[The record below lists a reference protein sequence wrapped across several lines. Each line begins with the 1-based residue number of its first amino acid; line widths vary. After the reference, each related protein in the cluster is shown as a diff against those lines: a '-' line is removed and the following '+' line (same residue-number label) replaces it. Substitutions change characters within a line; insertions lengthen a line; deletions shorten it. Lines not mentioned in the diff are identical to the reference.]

1 MRKFY
6 TIAFLLLFII
16 TETYGISFSFRHYK
30 VEDGLSENS
39 VFCSLQ
45 DSKGFMWFGTK
56 EGLNR
61 FDGKNFVVFH
71 REANK
76 KNSLENSYVHSL
88 YEDQHKT
95 IWVGTEGGI
104 YLYDY
109 IKNSFRFF
117 DKKTSDNIQIRQTAS
132 TITEDKN
139 GNIWMG
145 TSDGL
150 FRYNKKSDKL
160 YRYYHD
166 PNNPKSLLANY
177 ANTVM
182 CDSNGDVWIGTLNGG
197 LSKFNPATNQFIN
210 YNIAA
215 AKAGSKL
222 SVLKIIEDSQGNLIL
237 GTVSDG
243 LIFFDRKN
251 AKTER
256 YLMDISEE
264 WIYFFRDVHE
274 YSPGVYLI
282 GSEHGLIVFEHY
294 KNEYK
299 TIKASPSNAN
309 SLSDNAIYTI
319 YKDKE
324 GGLWVG
330 SYFGGVNYISP
341 KPYIFEMYSPQET
354 TNSISGKAV
363 SQFCEDASGN
373 MWIGTEDGGL
383 NFFNTTNKTFKSVAI
398 ESIKRGLSYKNI
410 HSLMLDGNN
419 LWIGMFA
426 GGLDVLDIKTGK
438 FKHYSSTNNI
448 NTLNDDNVFSIYKDF
463 TGTIWVGT
471 IAGLN
476 RYIPENDCF
485 ERIGEPLLN
494 TFVYDIIQDHTGLIW
509 VASTGRGLF
518 CFNPQTKKWKHFD
531 HNQNDP
537 NSLAHNKV
545 IALYLDEKKRFWI
558 GTEGGGLSQFI
569 YETQKFKNY
578 NTSNGLPNNVIYAIV
593 SDRDYLWISS
603 NRGLSRFNPDNLEI
617 KTFTKADGL
626 QGNQFN
632 FKSGY
637 KTRSGKIYFGGINGF
652 NAFVPDELRDNK
664 FIPPIVITN
673 MQLFNKDLEIGAKNS
688 PLKANISF
696 TEEITLKHNQSVLNF
711 DFVALS
717 YCAPNKNQ
725 YAYKLEGFDKEW
737 IEAGNNG
744 RISYTNLP
752 PGRYTLQIKGSNND
766 GLWNEEGAT
775 LQIRV
780 LPPIWA
786 SFWAYLLY
794 IVILAASVYYYLR
807 HLKQKRE
814 SEELIRLE
822 KIQANNEIELYNAKI
837 DFFTNIAHEIRT
849 PISLIKAPL
858 DALTKINKDKKLND
872 YILVMER
879 NTNRLMSLI
888 NQLLDF
894 RKAEKNSYSVNYRQI
909 DLVELL
915 HNLIG
920 SFSYSASARSIELK
934 LITNDNQFIVNADAE
949 CITKIV
955 TNLLA
960 NAIKHANNK
969 VELRLITNINDNDY
983 YEIQVYDNGEGIEIT
998 EKEKIFQPFYQ
1009 IHKSKNENQGTGIGL
1024 ALAKL
1029 LVDIHGGKIMVESV
1043 KNEYTLFTVNLLH
1056 HKTASVAP
1064 AEEKL
1069 IEQILPADLA
1079 PDFQKTGSDFRS
1091 DELPALLIV
1100 EDNHDLNQFL
1110 QNYFQENFSVM
1121 SAFNGTE
1128 AVKLLE
1134 NFAPDIVISDIMMP
1148 EMDGIEFCDFVKT
1161 NTLYSHIPVILL
1173 TAKTDIKYK
1182 IEGLEHG
1189 ADAYL
1194 EKPFS
1199 VEHLEAQIHN
1209 LLENRQKLR
1218 DTMATSPS
1226 TPIRNYG
1233 KNKADEAF
1241 LTSISAII
1249 DKHITNVDFSVDD
1262 LAQEI
1267 AMSRSNLYRKVKGL
1281 SGLTPNDFIRLVRL
1295 KKAVKLMQDGENR
1308 INEICYM
1315 VGFNTSSYF
1324 AKCFK
1329 QQFGVLPKD
1338 FVKGK
1343 SDLEQ

>member
-1 MRKFY
+1 MKKRY
-6 TIAFLLLFII
+6 LIGFLLILFSVGA
-16 TETYGISFSFRHYK
+16 EAVSFSFRHYK

-61 FDGKNFVVFH
+61 FDGSNFVVFH
-71 REANK
+71 RQPNK
-76 KNSLENSYVHSL
+76 KNSLENSFVHAL
-88 YEDQHKT
+88 FEDKNKT
-95 IWVGTEGGI
+95 IWVGTEAGI

-109 IKNSFRFF
+109 IKNSFSYF
-117 DKKTSDNIQIRQTAS
+117 DKKTEDNIQIRQS
-132 TITEDKN
+132 VSSIIQDKK
-139 GNIWMG
+139 GNIWIG
-145 TSDGL
+145 ASDGL
-150 FRYNKKSDKL
+150 FQYKANEDKL
-160 YRYYHD
+160 IRYGNRPED
-166 PNNPKSLLANY
+166 RKSLLANY
-177 ANTVM
+177 ANTVI
-182 CDSNGDVWIGTLNGG
+182 CDSKGDVWVGTLNGG
-197 LSKFNPATNQFIN
+197 LSRYNPATNNFIN
-210 YNIAA
+210 YNFPS
-215 AKAGSKL
+215 AKKGSKI
-222 SVLKIIEDSQGNLIL
+222 SVLKIIEDSQGNLIM

-243 LIFFDRKN
+243 LIFFDRKTGAFN
-251 AKTER
+251 R
-256 YLMDISEE
+256 YLMDLSDEL
-264 WIYFFRDVHE
+264 IYFFRDIFE

-282 GSEHGLIVFEHY
+282 GSEHGLIVFERY
-294 KNEYK
+294 KNQYK
-299 TIKASPSNAN
+299 TIKSSTVNAN
-309 SLSDNAIYTI
+309 SLSDNAIYSI
-319 YKDKE
+319 SKDKE
-324 GGLWVG
+324 GGVWVG

-341 KPYIFEMYSPQET
+341 KPYLFELYSPLET
-354 TNSISGKAV
+354 KNSISGKAV
-363 SQFCEDASGN
+363 SQFCEDPNGN

-383 NFFNTTNKTFKSVAI
+383 NFFNTTDKSFKSYI
-398 ESIKRGLSYKNI
+398 NPSIKRGLSYRNV
-410 HSLMLDGNN
+410 HSLMFDGDN

-426 GGLDVLDIKTGK
+426 GGLDVLNTKTGK
-438 FKHYSSTNNI
+438 YKHYTSTADVHS
-448 NTLNDDNVFSIYKDF
+448 LNDDNVFSVYKDL

-476 RYIPENDCF
+476 RYLPEIDGF
-485 ERIGEPLLN
+485 ERMGDPLMN

-509 VASTGRGLF
+509 VGSTGRGLF
-518 CFNPQTKKWKHFD
+518 CYNPQTKVWKHFE
-531 HNQNDP
+531 HNPADP
-537 NSLAHNKV
+537 ASLPHNKV
-545 IALYLDEKKRFWI
+545 IALYQDEKKRLWI
-558 GTEGGGLSQFI
+558 GTEGGGLSQYV
-569 YETQKFKNY
+569 YENKKFKTF

-593 SDRDYLWISS
+593 ADRDYLWLSS
-603 NRGLSRFNPDNLEI
+603 NRGLSRFNPETMEI

-632 FKSGY
+632 FKSGF
-637 KTRSGKIYFGGINGF
+637 KARNGKIYFGGTNGF
-652 NAFVPDELRDNK
+652 NAFMPDELRDNK
-664 FIPPIVITN
+664 YIPPVVITN
-673 MQLFNKDLEIGAKNS
+673 MQLFNKDVEIGAEDS
-688 PLKANISF
+688 PLEQNISF
-696 TEEITLKHNQSVLNF
+696 TDEITLNHDQTVLNF

-725 YAYKLEGFDKEW
+725 YAYMLEGFDKEW
-737 IEAGNNG
+737 INVGNNH

-752 PGRYTLQIKGSNND
+752 TGRYTLHIKGSNND
-766 GLWNEEGAT
+766 GLWNEEGTT
-775 LQIRV
+775 LKIRI
-780 LPPIWA
+780 LPPVWA
-786 SFWAYLLY
+786 SIWAYLFY
-794 IVILAASVYYYLR
+794 IIVLVTSVYYYLK

-814 SEELIRLE
+814 KEELVRLE
-822 KIQANNEIELYNAKI
+822 KVQAKSEIELYNAKI
-837 DFFTNIAHEIRT
+837 DFFTHIAHEIRT

-858 DALTKINKDKKLND
+858 DALNRKNKDKGLND
-872 YILVMER
+872 YIVVMER

-894 RKAEKNSYSVNYRQI
+894 RKAEKHSHTVNYRQLNI
-909 DLVELL
+909 IELL
-915 HNLIG
+915 RNLTD
-920 SFSYSASARSIELK
+920 SFSYSATARNIDLQ
-934 LITNDNQFIVNADAE
+934 LITSEDELIVNADAE

-969 VELRLITNINDNDY
+969 VELRLYAAEDY
-983 YEIQVYDNGEGIEIT
+983 YEIQVYDNGEGIDHT

-1009 IHKSKNENQGTGIGL
+1009 ISRSKNENQGTGIGL
-1024 ALAKL
+1024 ALTKL
-1029 LVDIHGGKIMVESV
+1029 LVDIHGGNIMVESV
-1043 KNEYTLFTVNLLH
+1043 KNEYTLFTVHLLR
-1056 HKTASVAP
+1056 HKTASPEP
-1064 AEEKL
+1064 AEEPL
-1069 IEQILPADLA
+1069 FEQIIQTDIDIEL
-1079 PDFQKTGSDFRS
+1079 QKSSPDFRS

-1100 EDNHDLNQFL
+1100 EDNEDLNSFL

-1121 SAFNGTE
+1121 SAYNGAQ

-1134 NFAPDIVISDIMMP
+1134 NFAPDIIISDIMMP

-1199 VEHLEAQIHN
+1199 VEHLDAQIHN

-1218 DTMATSPS
+1218 DIMVSSPLA
-1226 TPIRNYG
+1226 PIRNYG

-1241 LTSISAII
+1241 LNEISNII

-1295 KKAVKLMQDGENR
+1295 KKAVKLMQDGETR

-1329 QQFGVLPKD
+1329 HQFGILPKD

-1343 SDLEQ
+1343 ITLE